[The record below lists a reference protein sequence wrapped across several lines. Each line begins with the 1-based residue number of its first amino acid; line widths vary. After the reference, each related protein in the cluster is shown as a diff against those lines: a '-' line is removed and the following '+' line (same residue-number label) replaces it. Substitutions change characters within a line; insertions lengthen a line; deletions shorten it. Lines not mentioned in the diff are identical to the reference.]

1 MNFKPWIGERYE
13 KRELF
18 GLRIL
23 LLGESHYGEPGEE
36 NEDFTIDVVR
46 HWGQQARHSFFTI
59 TAKFLLRK
67 GAGEWLSDDD
77 RSDFWEKVAFY
88 NYIQE
93 LVGSDSRI
101 RPTSKMWQNARSS
114 FLSLCDELKPELI
127 VVLGK
132 ELCWNLREIPGEYPY
147 CCVRHPS
154 SGFSYEKEMPILL
167 EAIAK
172 AQKAFNNQIKP
183 TPKSGAAY

>member
-1 MNFKPWIGERYE
+1 MKFKPWIGKRYE
-13 KRELF
+13 NRELF

-36 NEDFTIDVVR
+36 NENFTIDVVKY
-46 HWGQQARHSFFTI
+46 WGQKERLRFFTI
-59 TAKFLLRK
+59 TAKFLLGK
-67 GAGEWLSDDD
+67 GTGEWLSDNE

-93 LVGSDSRI
+93 LVGNNSRI
-101 RPTSKMWQNARSS
+101 RPTSEMWENAKAS
-114 FLSLCDELKPELI
+114 FLLLCDVLKPELI

-132 ELCWNLREIPGEYPY
+132 ELCSNLPAIPSKYPY

-154 SGFSYEKEMPILL
+154 SGFSYKREMPILL
-167 EAIAK
+167 DAIAK
-172 AQKAFNNQIKP
+172 SQKAFNNQIKL
-183 TPKSGAAY
+183 TPKSGVI